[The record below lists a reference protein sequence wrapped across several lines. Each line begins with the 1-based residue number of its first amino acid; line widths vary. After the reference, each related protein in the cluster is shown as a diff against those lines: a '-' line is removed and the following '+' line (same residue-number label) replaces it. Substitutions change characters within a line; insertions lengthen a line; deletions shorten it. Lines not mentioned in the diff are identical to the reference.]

1 MVRKN
6 TRNREKQPG
15 TLEIICALIAVAA
28 VAASAVWDLHL
39 NLLIALVMLVAAY
52 AVLRDVRLLWRSKH
66 QSGESDA
73 SANRPRAAE
82 NPARVQFL
90 HGGREQA
97 ASLERS
103 APPVSSNPR

>member
-6 TRNREKQPG
+6 TKNREKQVG
-15 TLEIICALIAVAA
+15 TLEIVCAVIAVAA
-28 VAASAVWDLHL
+28 VAASATWGLQL

-52 AVLRDVRLLWRSKH
+52 AVLRDVRLLWRLK
-66 QSGESDA
+66 QQNGESDVA
-73 SANRPRAAE
+73 ANRLRAVE

-90 HGGREQA
+90 RGGRDRA
-97 ASLERS
+97 ASSERS